1 MVIPVVKNLWEEYKI
16 REFKF
21 LSKRFLPP
29 SSGVKKRLNPYS
41 PGYKYIMGHLILY
54 PSYEVFTTGIIIKD
68 IHTCRLIHYAKAMC
82 PFNHVHCLFFQC
94 TAIRFHIP
102 THFSF
107 HFLLDLLISSEFM
120 VSFVWHLVYCKMAG
134 KNQELYKYLKPLK
147 SSWYW
152 GYF

>member
-68 IHTCRLIHYAKAMC
+68 IHTCRLIHYAKAMNVSFQSRPLSVFSMYC
-82 PFNHVHCLFFQC
+82 DKVSYTYTLFFSLS
-94 TAIRFHIP
+94 A
-102 THFSF
+102 
-107 HFLLDLLISSEFM
+107 
-120 VSFVWHLVYCKMAG
+120 
-134 KNQELYKYLKPLK
+134 
-147 SSWYW
+147 
-152 GYF
+152 